1 MDTKFKYCSILATT
15 NCMLACQMCKMWESA
30 KDAHELKIEEWKVVI
45 NKLKKF
51 LDPQAE
57 ICLTGGEPLLK
68 KGILDLVR
76 FITDQGL
83 RAGLNT
89 NAYLIDEKMAQ
100 SIASSGLWSITLSLE
115 SFSEDTHDSMR
126 GTPGSCRRVMDA
138 IGYLAKFCNSLWIG
152 ISTIISDKNLDEI
165 LDLARWVQKSEK
177 ICSIRFQAVMQT
189 LATPEDKEWHKN
201 DRHNSL
207 WPKDIDKVDEV
218 LNTLILLKEKG
229 QLEKLCNPVNQ
240 LKVFQAYFRNPSRLP
255 IAKKCIFSEEV
266 MNINHIG
273 DVHLCPELES
283 LGNVKTTDLE
293 EILYSDKLAQVK
305 EQIGMCERSCK
316 LVVNCFWGE

>member
-1 MDTKFKYCSILATT
+1 MDAKFKYCSILTNT
-15 NCMLACQMCKMWESA
+15 NCMLKCQMCKMWESA
-30 KDAHELKIEEWKVVI
+30 KDARELEIEEWKAVI
-45 NKLKKF
+45 KKLKKF
-51 LDPQAE
+51 LDPKAE

-83 RAGLNT
+83 RVGLNT

-115 SFSEDTHDSMR
+115 SLNEDTHDSMR

-138 IGYLAKFCNSLWIG
+138 IGYLDNFCDNLWIG

-165 LDLARWVQKSEK
+165 VDLARWVQKNEK
-177 ICSIRFQAVMQT
+177 TCSIRFQAIMQT
-189 LATPEDKEWHKN
+189 LATPENKEWHKS
-201 DRHNSL
+201 DGHNYL
-207 WPKDIDKVDEV
+207 WPKDLDKAESV
-218 LNTLILLKEKG
+218 LNTLTLLKGKG

-240 LKVFQAYFRNPSRLP
+240 LKVFQAYFRNPSLLP
-255 IAKKCIFSEEV
+255 VVKKCIFSEEV

-273 DVHLCPELES
+273 DVQLCPELGS
-283 LGNVKTTDLE
+283 IGNVKAADPE
-293 EILYSDKLAQVK
+293 EILCSDKFAKVK
-305 EQIGMCERSCK
+305 EQIEMCKRSCK
-316 LVVNCFWGE
+316 LAVNCFWGE